1 VNTLTSGFLNSGGT
15 ITIAGAQYV
24 IIVNTAGGGTGSYQ
38 VIPNVVGTNIAVAFT
53 SSVSYGW
60 VQTGAV

>member
-1 VNTLTSGFLNSGGT
+1 
-15 ITIAGAQYV
+15 
-24 IIVNTAGGGTGSYQ
+24 